1 MNPHPLPPPIPFGRN
16 VGVGVDSKVFV
27 GHFSTFKTK
36 TKHVIVKHDQVQFH
50 CYLNFKAAVVLVVLT
65 SCTKILFGCFIN
77 TYHYV
82 QSKPF

>member
-1 MNPHPLPPPIPFGRN
+1 M
-16 VGVGVDSKVFV
+16 GVDSEVFV
-27 GHFSTFKTK
+27 GHFTFSVHLKQT
-36 TKHVIVKHDQVQFH
+36 TKHVIVKHDQVQFQ
-50 CYLNFKAAVVLVVLT
+50 CNLNFKAAVVLVVLT